1 MHMLYS
7 VYMYI
12 QTLYKST
19 VTKES
24 QPCTGE
30 ECLSN
35 YNLDPQDDRK
45 IGSFPAKMEHFDWNV
60 KVKQEN
66 IGNWIVFIVDSW
78 KVSW

>member
-1 MHMLYS
+1 MYVYIYICIMHMLYS

-35 YNLDPQDDRK
+35 YNLDPQDDGK
-45 IGSFPAKMEHFDWNV
+45 IGSFPAKMEHFD
-60 KVKQEN
+60 
-66 IGNWIVFIVDSW
+66 
-78 KVSW
+78 

>member
-35 YNLDPQDDRK
+35 YNLDPQDDGK
-45 IGSFPAKMEHFDWNV
+45 IGSFPAKMEHFD
-60 KVKQEN
+60 
-66 IGNWIVFIVDSW
+66 
-78 KVSW
+78 